1 MTAVGAERVPSPE
14 IIPAI
19 EPSGQADGLAGPD
32 RGWQPAEWVG
42 LDLGLRSWVALG
54 RGRGFW

>member
-1 MTAVGAERVPSPE
+1 MTAAGVERVPSPE
-14 IIPAI
+14 IIVTI
-19 EPSGQADGLAGPD
+19 EPGQADGLARPD
-32 RGWQPAEWVG
+32 RGRQTAEWIG